1 MPKGQSQIDN
11 SPKSRGA
18 KVKKKDIHTTNNNPN
33 KRTGII
39 NHQNTGKKV
48 NGSYSNKKKAVEKI
62 VKKKSV
68 ESIPTEDFKN
78 HVDKIF
84 KDTTKKVE
92 SLVDE
97 AEKKKVLLG
106 MYSLIYVHLIEST
119 SSMSISRKLFN
130 EVFYI
135 GGVENVDAFFSK
147 KNKFEEKLV
156 GFERTIIKNILS
168 KFSAG
173 GTHGWDES
181 DEKIKEILNEPAG

>member
-1 MPKGQSQIDN
+1 
-11 SPKSRGA
+11 
-18 KVKKKDIHTTNNNPN
+18 
-33 KRTGII
+33 
-39 NHQNTGKKV
+39 
-48 NGSYSNKKKAVEKI
+48 
-62 VKKKSV
+62 
-68 ESIPTEDFKN
+68 
-78 HVDKIF
+78 
-84 KDTTKKVE
+84 
-92 SLVDE
+92 
-97 AEKKKVLLG
+97 

-135 GGVENVDAFFSK
+135 GGVENVDAFFLK

-181 DEKIKEILNEPAG
+181 DEKIKEILNEPVG